1 MKFANVSVMQIFNM
15 KYFQCIIHVLRTCI
29 MNAQKVIAIMQYAL
43 KIWKQCF
50 MKLLLQYLTKF
61 W

>member
-1 MKFANVSVMQIFNM
+1 
-15 KYFQCIIHVLRTCI
+15 

-43 KIWKQCF
+43 KILTQCF

>member
-1 MKFANVSVMQIFNM
+1 MQIFNM
-15 KYFQCIIHVLRTCI
+15 KYFQCIIHVLRTFI

-50 MKLLLQYLTKF
+50 MKLLLQHLTKF